1 MTQAEMRAEPRAPSQ
16 ALESLLH
23 LLDLEQ
29 LELNLFRGVSPEDG
43 RTRIFGGQVLAQGM
57 VAAMRTVDPE
67 RRAHS
72 LHAYFLRPGDPRVPI
87 VFDVHRIRDGK
98 SFTTRRVVAVQRG
111 EAIFNMAVSFQRPE
125 EGLAHQIDMPDV
137 AGPENSPLYEDTLR
151 AAAERRGGELG
162 RDRRV
167 EFPVE
172 VRTVGGFHA
181 FDESPR
187 PPQIHTWI
195 RTKGP
200 MPDDPGLHQC
210 VLAYAS
216 DLTIM
221 VAAVYPHRASMTSP
235 GFQSA
240 SLDHAMWFHR
250 PFRIDDW
257 VLHQQHSPASGGA
270 RGLGLG
276 TIYTRGG
283 ALVASCAQEGLIRLG
298 PTS

>member
-1 MTQAEMRAEPRAPSQ
+1 MSEALRA
-16 ALESLLH
+16 LLQ

-29 LELNLFRGVSPEDG
+29 LELNLFRGVSPQDG
-43 RTRIFGGQVLAQGM
+43 RPRIFGGQVLAQGM
-57 VAAMRTVDPE
+57 VAALRTVEPG
-67 RRAHS
+67 RLAHS
-72 LHAYFLRPGDPRVPI
+72 LHAYFLRPGDPRAPI
-87 VFDVHRIRDGK
+87 VFDVHRIRDGR

-111 EAIFNMAVSFQRPE
+111 EAIFNMAVSYHVPE
-125 EGLAHQIDMPDV
+125 EGLAHQVAMPD
-137 AGPENSPLYEDTLR
+137 ATAPEECPSYEETLR
-151 AAAERRGGELG
+151 TAAQRRGGELG
-162 RDRRV
+162 RI

-181 FDESPR
+181 FDEAPR
-187 PPQIHTWI
+187 PPHILTWI
-195 RTKGP
+195 RTRGP

-221 VAAVYPHRASMTSP
+221 VAAVYPHRASMRSP

-257 VLHQQHSPASGGA
+257 VLHEQESPASAGA
-270 RGLGLG
+270 RGLGRG
-276 TIYTRGG
+276 TIFTRAGE
-283 ALVASCAQEGLIRLG
+283 LVASCAQEGLIRLR
-298 PTS
+298 PPR

>member
-1 MTQAEMRAEPRAPSQ
+1 MGE
-16 ALESLLH
+16 ALQGLLD

-29 LELNLFRGVSPEDG
+29 LELNLFRGVSPQDG
-43 RTRIFGGQVLAQGM
+43 RPRIFGGQVLAQGL
-57 VAAMRTVDPE
+57 AAALRTVE
-67 RRAHS
+67 SGRFAHS

-87 VFDVHRIRDGK
+87 VFDVHRIRDGR

-111 EAIFNMAVSFQRPE
+111 EAIFNLAVSLQVPE
-125 EGLAHQIDMPDV
+125 QGLAHQVAMPD
-137 AGPENSPLYEDTLR
+137 ATAPESCPSYEETLR
-151 AAAERRGGELG
+151 AAALRRGGELG
-162 RDRRV
+162 RID
-167 EFPVE
+167 FPVE

-187 PPQIHTWI
+187 PPRILTWI
-195 RTKGP
+195 RTRGS

-221 VAAVYPHRASMTSP
+221 VAAVYPHRASMQSP

-257 VLHQQHSPASGGA
+257 VLHEQESPVSAGT
-270 RGLGLG
+270 RGLGRG
-276 TIYTRGG
+276 TIFTRSGE
-283 ALVASCAQEGLIRLG
+283 LVASCAQEGLIRLRRPG
-298 PTS
+298 

>member
-1 MTQAEMRAEPRAPSQ
+1 VSEPLK
-16 ALESLLH
+16 ALLR

-29 LELNLFRGVSPEDG
+29 LELNLFRGVSPQDG
-43 RTRIFGGQVLAQGM
+43 RPRIFGGQVLAQGLS
-57 VAAMRTVDPE
+57 AAMRTAEPG
-67 RRAHS
+67 RLAHS

-87 VFDVHRIRDGK
+87 VFDVHRIRDGR

-111 EAIFNMAVSFQRPE
+111 EAIFNMAVSFQVPE
-125 EGLAHQIDMPDV
+125 PGLSHQVAMPE
-137 AGPENSPLYEDTLR
+137 ATAPEQCPSYEETLR
-151 AAAERRGGELG
+151 AAAQRRGGELA
-162 RDRRV
+162 RI
-167 EFPVE
+167 EFPVD

-181 FDESPR
+181 FDEAPR
-187 PPQIHTWI
+187 PPQILTWI
-195 RTKGP
+195 RARGA

-221 VAAVYPHRASMTSP
+221 VAAVYPHRASMRSP

-257 VLHQQHSPASGGA
+257 VLHEQESPASAGA
-270 RGLGLG
+270 RGLGRG

-283 ALVASCAQEGLIRLG
+283 QLVASCAQEGLIRVRQPG
-298 PTS
+298 

>member
-1 MTQAEMRAEPRAPSQ
+1 MRT
-16 ALESLLH
+16 
-23 LLDLEQ
+23 
-29 LELNLFRGVSPEDG
+29 VEDG
-43 RTRIFGGQVLAQGM
+43 RL
-57 VAAMRTVDPE
+57 
-67 RRAHS
+67 AHS

-87 VFDVHRIRDGK
+87 VFDVHRIRDGR

-111 EAIFNMAVSFQRPE
+111 EAIFNMAVSFQQPE
-125 EGLAHQIDMPDV
+125 EGLAHQVEMPVVDAPDV
-137 AGPENSPLYEDTLR
+137 CPSYEETLR
-151 AAAERRGGELG
+151 AAAQRRGGELA
-162 RDRRV
+162 RI
-167 EFPVE
+167 EFPVD

-181 FDESPR
+181 FDEAPR

-195 RTKGP
+195 RTRGP

-221 VAAVYPHRASMTSP
+221 VAAVYPHRASMRSP

-257 VLHQQHSPASGGA
+257 VLHEQQSPVSAGT

-276 TIYTRGG
+276 TIFTRSGD
-283 ALVASCAQEGLIRLG
+283 LVASCAQEGLIRLRKPG
-298 PTS
+298 